1 MNEIWKDINN
11 YEGIYQI
18 SNLGNVRSLD
28 REQIDINGVKRVFK
42 GQMLT
47 KSLGNWGYYTVSL
60 KKNSQSKKFFVHR
73 LVAQEFI
80 PNPNNLEVVN
90 HKDGNKLNNISDNLE
105 WISLRDNTLYSQ
117 HSNKKK
123 ILQYSKSGEFIKIWD
138 SITEAAKY
146 FQVNVSLISQCLS
159 NKISSAANYV
169 WRYYYENFPEKI
181 DTNGLNFSKKYC
193 YQYDLEGNFIKE
205 WKTRSQAEKELN
217 IASGNISQACIGTLS
232 SAGGYQ
238 WRNTYFNKIDP
249 YKKRIRKINQY
260 DLNENFIK
268 TWDNSRQASL
278 SLGMR
283 DGNQIL
289 LCCKGK
295 SKTCKGY
302 IWRYAE

>member
-217 IASGNISQACIGTLS
+217 IASGILVKLVLELYLLLEDISGAILILIKLTHIKNVLEKLIS
-232 SAGGYQ
+232 MILM
-238 WRNTYFNKIDP
+238 KI
-249 YKKRIRKINQY
+249 
-260 DLNENFIK
+260 
-268 TWDNSRQASL
+268 SL
-278 SLGMR
+278 KHGIIQDKLV
-283 DGNQIL
+283 
-289 LCCKGK
+289 
-295 SKTCKGY
+295 
-302 IWRYAE
+302 